1 MEHLIDL
8 LSNPKQ
14 VQIVLQSISSYVI
27 YIYPGIISIYW
38 NNFLEAK
45 TTKGTQ
51 ALIIKSFSISYLYNI
66 LLGSILIYE
75 ADQIVYNIFLI
86 IVAIL
91 FPYIYNKIKYSNM
104 LVKICEIFG
113 IRTCISGVPFEL
125 LKDSEEKYT
134 CIKVYL
140 NDGIISYVGYMENY
154 EYEEDKEKYIILT
167 GYKKYIRTNKREK
180 LVINNEAEQYNQ
192 KVFIKFSEIKVIE
205 KIAEGIANNKIYN
218 GKLD

>member
-75 ADQIVYNIFLI
+75 ADQIVYNVFLI

-205 KIAEGIANNKIYN
+205 KIAEGIANNKIY
-218 GKLD
+218 

>member
-75 ADQIVYNIFLI
+75 ADQIVYNVFLI

>member
-1 MEHLIDL
+1 MERLIDL

-75 ADQIVYNIFLI
+75 ADQIVYNVFLI